1 MATPLQ
7 RIVWL
12 YKRWQSLYDEINRTV
27 VAPVEFENPRI
38 NDLFTEGSHHRNLSV
53 VTLNQNLFSKKT
65 PPRGEN
71 VIT

>member
-1 MATPLQ
+1 MDLDSDNFFGP
-7 RIVWL
+7 RIRNVIVL
-12 YKRWQSLYDEINRTV
+12 DDLKSTAAED
-27 VAPVEFENPRI
+27 PRI
-38 NDLFTEGSHHRNLSV
+38 NDLFTEGSHHHNLSV